1 MIKQTEIISD
11 PVYIFVEDKIRRFES
26 VLGRRIPEYIIAQ
39 ISYNLKQLYK
49 NNAKY
54 KYSVSAIIALLYFYK
69 LITYKEALQ
78 LLSIY
83 SKWKKRFK
91 KVLRMLKIKSEVKKE
106 KKIICPKCGKEGYLV
121 ISGKYMYVSH
131 YRNKVIEKCYIGRAK
146 NT

>member
-26 VLGRRIPEYIIAQ
+26 VLGKRIPEHVISQ
-39 ISYNLKQLYK
+39 ISYDLKRLHK

-91 KVLRMLKIKSEVKKE
+91 EVLRILKSKTEVKE
-106 KKIICPKCGKEGYLV
+106 AKKIVCPKCGREGYLV

-131 YRNKVIEKCYIGRAK
+131 YANKVIEKCYIGRVK